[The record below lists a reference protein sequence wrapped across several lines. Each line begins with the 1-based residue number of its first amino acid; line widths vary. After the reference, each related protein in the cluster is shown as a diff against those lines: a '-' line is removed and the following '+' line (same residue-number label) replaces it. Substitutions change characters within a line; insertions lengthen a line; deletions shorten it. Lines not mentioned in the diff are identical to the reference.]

1 MKTTFKRLAMAALS
15 LPLIGGIGLVQ
26 SVAQAADRVELEH
39 DDMTLVGYME
49 TAPGSSVEEG
59 VVLMVHGTLAH
70 GQMEI
75 MSSMQE
81 LLRDAGYNSL
91 AINLSLGQDA
101 REGMYDCDSTHRH
114 KHEDAVDEI
123 AAWVEWLKGEGAER
137 LAVLGHSRGGNQVAR
152 YLADQADPMVE
163 KAVLLAPQTWSE
175 GYDAKDYQA
184 NFDTELA
191 PLLEKA
197 EALVAEGKGD
207 ELMEMD
213 FIYCP
218 DTRAAASSVVS
229 YYRED
234 PRMDTPTVLG
244 ETSIE
249 TLVVVA
255 GADDTVTDLEEKMAE
270 RVEDDHVEM
279 TTVSGADHMFR
290 DLFLYDAA
298 DAATAFIGWQ

>member
-1 MKTTFKRLAMAALS
+1 MKNTLKRIAAAVFF
-15 LPLIGGIGLVQ
+15 LPLVGGIGLAQ
-26 SVAQAADRVELEH
+26 SVAQAADRLELEH
-39 DDMTLVGYME
+39 DDLTLLAHME
-49 TAPGSSVEEG
+49 MAAGSSVEDG

-101 REGMYDCDSTHRH
+101 REGMYDCDTIHRH

-152 YLADQADPMVE
+152 YLADRPDPTVE

-175 GYDAKDYQA
+175 GYYAKDYQA
-184 NFDTELA
+184 NYDTELA

-197 EALVAEGKGD
+197 EVLVERGKMD
-207 ELMEMD
+207 EIIEMD

-218 DTRAAASSVVS
+218 DTRAQAASVVS

-244 ETSIE
+244 EVSVP
-249 TLVVVA
+249 TLVIVA
-255 GADDTVTDLEEKMAE
+255 GADTTVTDLEEKMAE
-270 RVEDDHVEM
+270 RVKDENVQM
-279 TTVSGADHMFR
+279 TVVPGADHMFR

-298 DAATAFIGWQ
+298 DAATDFIGWN

>member
-1 MKTTFKRLAMAALS
+1 MKRMLKRIATAALC
-15 LPLIGGIGLVQ
+15 LPLVGGIGLVQ
-26 SVAQAADRVELEH
+26 SVAQAADRVELEY

-49 TAPGSSVEEG
+49 MADGSSVEDG

-70 GQMEI
+70 GQMDI

-101 REGMYDCDSTHRH
+101 REGMYDGDDTHRH

-123 AAWVEWLKGEGAER
+123 AAWAEWLKGEGAER
-137 LAVLGHSRGGNQVAR
+137 LAVMGHSRGGNQVAR

-175 GYDAKDYQA
+175 GYYAKDFKE
-184 NFDTELA
+184 NFGTELA
-191 PLLEKA
+191 ALLEKA
-197 EALVAEGKGD
+197 EALVEQGKGD
-207 ELMEMD
+207 EIIETD
-213 FIYCP
+213 FLYFT
-218 DTRAAASSVVS
+218 DTRVEAESVLS
-229 YYRED
+229 YYADD

-244 ETSIE
+244 EVSVP
-249 TLVVVA
+249 TLVIVA
-255 GADDTVTDLEEKMAE
+255 GADETVTDLEEKMAE
-270 RVEDDHVEM
+270 RVEDDHIEM
-279 TTVSGADHMFR
+279 TVVSGADHMFR

-298 DAATAFIGWQ
+298 DAATDFIGWH

>member
-1 MKTTFKRLAMAALS
+1 MKSTLKRIAAAALF
-15 LPLIGGIGLVQ
+15 LPLVGGFGLAQ
-26 SVAQAADRVELEH
+26 SVVQAADRVELEH
-39 DDMTLVGYME
+39 DDMNLIGHME
-49 TAPGSSVEEG
+49 TAPGNSVEDG
-59 VVLMVHGTLAH
+59 AVLMVHGTLAH

-137 LAVLGHSRGGNQVAR
+137 LAVMGHSRGGNQVAR
-152 YLADQADPMVE
+152 YLADQPDPMVE

-175 GYDAKDYQA
+175 GYYAKDYKA
-184 NFDTELA
+184 NYDTELA
-191 PLLEKA
+191 PLLDKA
-197 EALVAEGKGD
+197 EALVEQGKGD
-207 ELMEMD
+207 EILEMD

-218 DTRAAASSVVS
+218 DTRAEAASVVS

-244 ETSIE
+244 EVSVP

-255 GADDTVTDLEEKMAE
+255 EADTTVTDLEEKMEE
-270 RVEDDHVEM
+270 RVEDDHVQM
-279 TTVSGADHMFR
+279 TVVGGADHMFR

-298 DAATAFIGWQ
+298 DAATDFIGWN

>member
-1 MKTTFKRLAMAALS
+1 MKTTTKHIAAAALF
-15 LPLIGGIGLVQ
+15 LPMAVGFGPM
-26 SVAQAADRVELEH
+26 AHAADRVELEH
-39 DDMTLVGYME
+39 DDMTLIGHME
-49 TAPGSSVEEG
+49 MAPDSEVEDG

-75 MSSMQE
+75 MRGMQE

-91 AINLSLGQDA
+91 SINLSLGQDA

-114 KHEDAVDEI
+114 KHEDAVEEI
-123 AAWVEWLKGEGAER
+123 AAWVGWLKDEGAER

-152 YLADQADPMVE
+152 YLAEQADPTVD

-175 GYDAKDYQA
+175 GYNEKDYES
-184 NFDTELA
+184 NYETELA

-197 EALVAEGKGD
+197 EALVDEGKGD
-207 ELMEMD
+207 EIMEMD

-218 DTRAAASSVVS
+218 DTRAAAASVVS

-255 GADDTVTDLEEKMAE
+255 GADETVTDLEEKMEE

-279 TTVSGADHMFR
+279 TVVDGADHMFR

-298 DAATAFIGWQ
+298 DAATDFIGWQ

>member
-1 MKTTFKRLAMAALS
+1 MTKTLKHFGGLLLLACF
-15 LPLIGGIGLVQ
+15 IGGT
-26 SVAQAADRVELEH
+26 AQAADRVELEH
-39 DDMTLVGYME
+39 DDLTLVGHME
-49 TAPGSSVEEG
+49 TASDSSIEDG

-75 MSSMQE
+75 MRNMQE

-101 REGMYDCDSTHRH
+101 RTGMYDCDSTHRH

-123 AAWVEWLKGEGAER
+123 SAWVEWLKEEGADR
-137 LAVLGHSRGGNQVAR
+137 LAVMGHSRGGNQVAR
-152 YLADQADPMVE
+152 YLADRVDPAVE

-175 GYDAKDYQA
+175 GYAAKDYEQSY
-184 NFDTELA
+184 DTELA

-197 EALVAEGKGD
+197 EALVEQDKGD
-207 ELMEMD
+207 EIMEMD

-218 DTRAAASSVVS
+218 DTTATAASVVS

-255 GADDTVTDLEEKMAE
+255 GADETVTDLEEKMAD
-270 RVEDDHVEM
+270 RVDDEHIEM

-298 DAATAFIGWQ
+298 DAATAFIDWE

>member
-1 MKTTFKRLAMAALS
+1 MTKTLKQLGGLLLLAAFA
-15 LPLIGGIGLVQ
+15 GGA
-26 SVAQAADRVELEH
+26 AQAADRVELEH
-39 DDMTLVGYME
+39 DDLTLVGHME
-49 TAPGSSVEEG
+49 TAPGSTIEDG

-75 MSSMQE
+75 MQGMQG
-81 LLRDAGYNSL
+81 LLAEAGYNSL
-91 AINLSLGQDA
+91 SINLSLGQDA

-114 KHEDAVDEI
+114 KHEDAVDEMV
-123 AAWVEWLKGEGAER
+123 AWVDWLKEEGAER

-152 YLADQADPMVE
+152 YLADQVDPMVE

-175 GYDAKDYQA
+175 GYSEKDYQS
-184 NFDTELA
+184 NYDTELA

-197 EALVAEGKGD
+197 EALVEEGRGD
-207 ELMEMD
+207 EIMEMD

-218 DTRAAASSVVS
+218 DTKAAAESVVS

-255 GADDTVTDLEEKMAE
+255 GADETVTDLEEKMAD
-270 RVEDDHVEM
+270 RVDDEHIEM
-279 TTVSGADHMFR
+279 TVVPDADHMFR
-290 DLFLYDAA
+290 DLYLYDAA
-298 DAATAFIGWQ
+298 DAATDFIGWK

>member
-1 MKTTFKRLAMAALS
+1 MMKSTLKRIAAALFC
-15 LPLIGGIGLVQ
+15 LPLVGGIGLG
-26 SVAQAADRVELEH
+26 QAADRVELEH
-39 DDMTLVGYME
+39 DDTNLIGYME
-49 TAPGSSVEEG
+49 TAPGSSVEDG

-114 KHEDAVDEI
+114 KHEDAVDEMS
-123 AAWVEWLKGEGAER
+123 AWVEWLKGEGAER

-175 GYDAKDYQA
+175 GYYAKDYQS
-184 NFDTELA
+184 NYDTELA

-197 EALVAEGKGD
+197 ESLVDEGKGD
-207 ELMEMD
+207 EIMEMD

-218 DTRAAASSVVS
+218 DTRATASSVVS

-234 PRMDTPTVLG
+234 PRMNTPTVLG
-244 ETSIE
+244 EVSVP
-249 TLVVVA
+249 TLVIVA
-255 GADDTVTDLEEKMAE
+255 GADTTVTDLEEKMAE
-270 RVEDDHVEM
+270 RVEDDHVQM
-279 TTVSGADHMFR
+279 TVVPGAGHMFR

-298 DAATAFIGWQ
+298 DAATEFIGWN

>member
-1 MKTTFKRLAMAALS
+1 MKSTLKRMAAAALC
-15 LPLIGGIGLVQ
+15 LPLIGGFGLTQ

-39 DDMTLVGYME
+39 EDMTLIGHME
-49 TAPGSSVEEG
+49 TAPGSSVEDG

-75 MSSMQE
+75 MSGMQE

-91 AINLSLGQDA
+91 AVNLSLGQDA

-114 KHEDAVDEI
+114 KHEDAVDEMT
-123 AAWVEWLKGEGAER
+123 AWVGWLKGEGAER

-152 YLADQADPMVE
+152 YLAEQADPMVE

-175 GYDAKDYQA
+175 GYSAKDYKA
-184 NFDTELA
+184 NYDTELA

-197 EALVAEGKGD
+197 EALVEQGKGD
-207 ELMEMD
+207 EIIEMD

-218 DTRAAASSVVS
+218 DTRAEAASVVS
-229 YYRED
+229 YYRDD
-234 PRMDTPTVLG
+234 PRMNTPTVLG
-244 ETSIE
+244 EVSVP
-249 TLVVVA
+249 TLVIVA
-255 GADDTVTDLEEKMAE
+255 GADTTVTDLEEKMAE
-270 RVEDDHVEM
+270 RVEDDHVQM
-279 TTVSGADHMFR
+279 TVVPGSDHMFR

-298 DAATAFIGWQ
+298 DAATAFIGWH